1 MPGLPFAPTLPARII
16 PPMARGTGVSEPALI
31 ESLRARMLEA
41 EEATLSVVGSRS
53 RLSSRRRPLAE
64 DRGDVPGPL
73 GGDDYRTAFQRDRD
87 RLVHARAFRRLKHK
101 TQVFIPF
108 EGDHYRTRLTH
119 TLEVS
124 QIGRTIA
131 RALRLNEDL
140 VEACALGHDLGHTP
154 FGHSGEKVLNWILT
168 GTDEQVVLP
177 AEVAAASG
185 AFKHNYQSVRIVDLL
200 ERRYAEPGINLTDE
214 VREGMLKHTE
224 WRRGFPFPVEEAGL
238 GLDRACHLEGQ
249 VVYWADE
256 IAQQAHDLEDGM
268 PQVAVAR
275 LRELE
280 IVRRTGALDRL
291 PEGAERLDARTNGA
305 VVRGIIAILST
316 DLVAESLARIEAW
329 TAREKVTSPEEF
341 LAARPRL
348 SGSIVSFSDE
358 GASLY
363 ADLKEF
369 VYRYIIQGFEISRND
384 GRARLAVRSLF
395 SAYHDNPR
403 LVPDYV
409 LHRYSEETGL
419 PYLREVPLARA
430 EQEVRERYRNQPVF
444 LRMIADHV
452 AGMTDS
458 YALDELR
465 SLTGATPLPGDGRR
479 G

>member
-1 MPGLPFAPTLPARII
+1 MRPTEVVAGSGLLETLRQ
-16 PPMARGTGVSEPALI
+16 
-31 ESLRARMLEA
+31 RMLEA
-41 EEATLSVVGSRS
+41 EEATLSVVACRS
-53 RLSSRRRPLAE
+53 RLSTRRRPLEE
-64 DRGDVPGPL
+64 DRGDLPGPL
-73 GGDDYRTAFQRDRD
+73 GPLDYRTAFARDRD
-87 RLVHARAFRRLKHK
+87 RIIHSRAFRRLKHK

-124 QIGRTIA
+124 QIGRSIA

-168 GTDEQVVLP
+168 GADEQVILP
-177 AEVAAASG
+177 AEVAKAAG

-224 WRRGFPFPVEEAGL
+224 WKREYPFPIVAEGL
-238 GLDRACHLEGQ
+238 ALDSACHLEGQ

-256 IAQQAHDLEDGM
+256 IAQQAHDLEDGL
-268 PQVAVAR
+268 PQIDAGR

-280 IVRRTGALDRL
+280 IVRRTGALEHVRD
-291 PEGAERLDARTNGA
+291 GAERIDARTNA
-305 VVRGIIAILST
+305 AIVRGIVGLLTT

-329 TAREKVTSPEEF
+329 ISRERVTTPEEF
-341 LAARPRL
+341 VAARPRL
-348 SGSIVSFSDE
+348 SGSAVSFSAE
-358 GASLY
+358 GARLY
-363 ADLKEF
+363 ADLKDF
-369 VYRYIIQGFEISRND
+369 VYRYVIQGFEISRND
-384 GRARLAVRSLF
+384 GRARLAVRALF
-395 SAYHDNPR
+395 AAYHDNPR

-419 PYLREVPLARA
+419 PYLREVPLSRA
-430 EQEVRERYRNQPVF
+430 EQVVRERYRNQPVF

-465 SLTGATPLPGDGRR
+465 ALTGAAPSRPERH
-479 G
+479 